1 MPIKTINNSGNKINK
16 KSNKMMHLKSC
27 VQTKLNLRS
36 TTGTAQVSSSIKTR
50 LRTNVKLENRT

>member
-36 TTGTAQVSSSIKTR
+36 TTGTAQVSSSIKT
-50 LRTNVKLENRT
+50 NVKLENRT